1 MSISSKLKIA
11 ALVPGLVALVI
22 GLALLFSYR
31 VLDRAR
37 EEGQRTKQLMSSMN
51 ELNRLT
57 HYFILYHEDR
67 PRRQF
72 LSEHDSMTK
81 LIDSLRFRDKTQQKL
96 LDRIRHNSESVR
108 MAFLRLVAAYERP
121 APAESYALSSE
132 AEERLAARVLT
143 TSRDLV
149 SDALRLEVLIDGEIA
164 TTQRRVSWLALFV
177 LLGTGVPLTFI
188 LIRIMRGI
196 SASLAILR
204 QGTDA
209 VGAGHLDYRIGM
221 AARDEIG
228 DLSRAFD
235 LMAERLTDTT
245 VSRDSLRAEV
255 EERKRAE
262 EEARWRGEW
271 LRVILSSIGDA
282 VIAAD
287 AEGRVNFLNPVA
299 ANLTGWE
306 AEEARA
312 QPIQNVF
319 RIINEQTRRPA
330 DDILNLVLREGK
342 VVNLANHTSLIHRDG
357 REIPIED
364 SAAPIRDAEGK
375 AVGVVIVFHDVTE
388 KRRAQE
394 EILEAAEKFRIV
406 ADFTYDWEHWRL
418 PDNRF
423 AYVSPS
429 CERITGYSREAFM
442 QDPGLYARIIH
453 PDDRER
459 MIEHMREDLCQHE
472 PYELEFRIVRRD
484 GRERWIIHSCQLV
497 TDARGQPM
505 GRRASNRDITGRKQA
520 EESLRE
526 SRRRLALI
534 VESIADG
541 FFALDREWRFIHINE
556 AALHHFGKL
565 REEVMGCSLFEVF
578 PAFRGSVFET
588 QFRRAMEGGDPVH
601 FETPSMVMDKTMEV
615 HAYPGLDTMTV
626 LFRDIT
632 ERIRI
637 AAALRENEA
646 TLRGIL
652 DATKESIWLFSPEG
666 LVLMGNKTAL
676 IRFGKPPEEV
686 LGRHFDEILP
696 PELAQSRLA
705 SLRKAVASRQP
716 IEFEDARS
724 GILFHHDFYPVL
736 DEEGRVVSIACFSR
750 DITER
755 KRVEDALRKAHDE
768 LEIRVEARTRE
779 LADINEA
786 LQAEII
792 ERRRA
797 EEIGKGER
805 QRLYDVLEALPAYV
819 VLLSPD
825 YSVPFANRFFREH
838 FGESHGLRCYEYLF
852 DRKEPCDEC
861 ETFTVMKTHAPHHW
875 EWTGPDGRTYDV
887 SDFPFTDTDG
897 STLIMEMGIDITE
910 RKRAEEQ
917 VKAAS
922 LYARSLIEASLDP
935 LVTISRDG
943 KIMDVNRATELVT
956 GFAREEIIGRDFCD
970 YFEDP
975 EKARKGYEQVFR
987 EGLVKDYPLAIRH
1000 ISGRLTEVLYN
1011 ASTYRNETGEVKGV
1025 FAAARD
1031 ITEVKQAEEN
1041 LRRYMERLEQSNRD
1055 LEDFA
1060 HVASHDL
1067 QEPLRK
1073 IRTFSDLL
1081 IGLHND
1087 SLNETVR
1094 DYLERMNLAA
1104 ERMHTLVMA
1113 LLRYSRITSHLESY
1127 TVFNLREPVEEAM
1140 GDLGALC
1147 EEAEARVEIGK
1158 LPEVKADRDL
1168 IRQLFQNLIGNA
1180 LKYRGE
1186 RKPLVRIY
1194 ANASDSGLFWDIQ
1207 VEDNGI
1213 GFDEIY
1219 IDKIFKPFQRLHGR
1233 SSPYKGT
1240 GMGLAICRKIVERH
1254 GGIITARS
1262 VPGKGTTFIVS
1273 LPKLE

>member
-22 GLALLFSYR
+22 GLALLFSFR

-37 EEGQRTKQLMSSMN
+37 QEGQRTKQLISSMN
-51 ELNRLT
+51 ELNSLT
-57 HYFILYHEDR
+57 RYFILYHEDR

-72 LSEHDSMTK
+72 ISEHDSMMK
-81 LIDSLRFRDKTQQKL
+81 LIGSLRFRDKTQQKI
-96 LDRIRHNSESVR
+96 LDGIRHNSESLMR
-108 MAFLRLVAAYERP
+108 AFLRLVAAYERP

-132 AEERLAARVLT
+132 AEERLEGRVLT
-143 TSRDLV
+143 TSRELV

-164 TTQRRVSWLALFV
+164 TTQRRVSWLVLFV
-177 LLGTGVPLTFI
+177 LLGTGVPLTFV

-196 SASLAILR
+196 SASLAILK
-204 QGTDA
+204 QGTEA

-221 AARDEIG
+221 TARDEIG

-235 LMAERLTDTT
+235 LMTERLSDTT
-245 VSRDSLRAEV
+245 VSRDRLRTEV

-262 EEARWRGEW
+262 EESRRRGEW

-282 VIAAD
+282 VMATD
-287 AEGRVNFLNPVA
+287 AQGRVSFLNPVA
-299 ANLTGWE
+299 VNLTGWE
-306 AEEARA
+306 VEEARD
-312 QPIQNVF
+312 QPIQSVF

-342 VVNLANHTSLIHRDG
+342 VVNLANHTTLIHRDG

-364 SAAPIRDAEGK
+364 SAAPIRDAEGN

-394 EILEAAEKFRIV
+394 EILKAAEKFRIV
-406 ADFTYDWEHWRL
+406 ADFTYAWEHWRL
-418 PDNRF
+418 PENRF

-442 QDPGLYARIIH
+442 QDPGLYTRIIH

-459 MIEHMREDLCQHE
+459 MIAHMREDLCQRE
-472 PYELEFRIVRRD
+472 PCEFEFRIVRRD
-484 GRERWIIHSCQLV
+484 GQERWINHSCQIV

-505 GRRASNRDITGRKQA
+505 GRRASNRDITERRRA
-520 EESLRE
+520 EE
-526 SRRRLALI
+526 
-534 VESIADG
+534 
-541 FFALDREWRFIHINE
+541 
-556 AALHHFGKL
+556 
-565 REEVMGCSLFEVF
+565 
-578 PAFRGSVFET
+578 
-588 QFRRAMEGGDPVH
+588 
-601 FETPSMVMDKTMEV
+601 
-615 HAYPGLDTMTV
+615 
-626 LFRDIT
+626 
-632 ERIRI
+632 
-637 AAALRENEA
+637 ALRENEA

-666 LVLMGNKTAL
+666 LVLMANKTAL

-705 SLRKAVASRQP
+705 CLREAVESRQP
-716 IEFEDARS
+716 IAFEDTRS
-724 GILFHHDFYPVL
+724 GILFHHDSYPVL
-736 DEEGRVVSIACFSR
+736 DGEGRVVSVACFSR

-755 KRVEDALRKAHDE
+755 KRVEDALLKAHDE
-768 LEIRVEARTRE
+768 LEIRVEERTRE

-797 EEIGKGER
+797 EEIGKAER

-825 YSVPFANRFFREH
+825 YTVPFANRFFRER

-852 DRKEPCDEC
+852 DRKEPCERC
-861 ETFTVMKTHAPHHW
+861 ETYTVMKTHAPHHW

-897 STLIMEMGIDITE
+897 STFIMEMGIDITE
-910 RKRAEEQ
+910 RKRAEEELS
-917 VKAAS
+917 AAS
-922 LYARSLIEASLDP
+922 LYARSLIEVSLDP

-956 GFAREEIIGRDFCD
+956 GVAREEIIGRDFCD

-975 EKARKGYEQVFR
+975 EKAREGYEQVFR

-1011 ASTYRNETGEVKGV
+1011 ASIYRNETGEVKGV

-1031 ITEVKQAEEN
+1031 ITEVKRAEEN
-1041 LRRYMERLEQSNRD
+1041 LRSYMARLEQSNRD

-1081 IGLHND
+1081 IGLHHD
-1087 SLNETVR
+1087 SLNDTVR
-1094 DYLERMNLAA
+1094 DYLERMSLAA
-1104 ERMHTLVMA
+1104 ERMHSLVMA

-1147 EEAEARVEIGK
+1147 DEAEARVEVGK
-1158 LPEVKADRDL
+1158 LPEIKADRDL

-1186 RKPLVRIY
+1186 RKPVVRIY

-1213 GFDEIY
+1213 GFDEVY
-1219 IDKIFKPFQRLHGR
+1219 IDKIFKPFQRLHGK

-1240 GMGLAICRKIVERH
+1240 GMGLAICRKIVDRH

-1262 VPGKGTTFIVS
+1262 VPGKGSTFIVS
-1273 LPKLE
+1273 LPK

>member
-37 EEGQRTKQLMSSMN
+37 ECGQKTKQLMSSMN
-51 ELNRLT
+51 ELNSLA

-81 LIDSLRFRDKTQQKL
+81 LIASLRFQDKTQQEL
-96 LDRIRHNSESVR
+96 LDGIRHNSELVR
-108 MAFLRLVAAYERP
+108 KAFLRLVAAYERP

-132 AEERLAARVLT
+132 AEERLAGRVLT

-149 SDALRLEVLIDGEIA
+149 SHALRLEVLIDGEIA
-164 TTQRRVSWLALFV
+164 TTQRRVSWLAIFI
-177 LLGTGVPLTFI
+177 LLGTGIPLTFI
-188 LIRIMRGI
+188 LIRTMRGI

-204 QGTDA
+204 QGTEA
-209 VGAGHLDYRIGM
+209 VGAGRLEYRIGM

-235 LMAERLTDTT
+235 LMTERLSDTT
-245 VSRDSLRAEV
+245 VSRDRLRTEV

-262 EEARWRGEW
+262 EEVHRQGEW
-271 LRVILSSIGDA
+271 LRVTLKSIGDA
-282 VIAAD
+282 VIATD
-287 AEGRVNFLNPVA
+287 IQGRVSFLNPVA
-299 ANLTGWE
+299 VSLTGWQL
-306 AEEARA
+306 EEARG
-312 QPIQNVF
+312 QSIQSVF

-330 DDILNLVLREGK
+330 EDILSLVLRQGK
-342 VVNLANHTSLIHRDG
+342 AFNLANHTALIHRDG
-357 REIPIED
+357 REISIED
-364 SAAPIRDAEGK
+364 SAAPIRDAEGNT
-375 AVGVVIVFHDVTE
+375 AGVVIIFHDVTE

-394 EILEAAEKFRIV
+394 KILEAGEKFRIV

-423 AYVSPS
+423 DYVSPS

-442 QDPGLYARIIH
+442 QDPGLYTRIIH

-459 MIEHMREDLCQHE
+459 MIAHMREDLCQRE
-472 PYELEFRIVRRD
+472 PCELEFRIVRRD

-497 TDARGQPM
+497 TDAQGQPM
-505 GRRASNRDITGRKQA
+505 GRRASNRDITKRKEA
-520 EESLRE
+520 EE
-526 SRRRLALI
+526 
-534 VESIADG
+534 
-541 FFALDREWRFIHINE
+541 
-556 AALHHFGKL
+556 
-565 REEVMGCSLFEVF
+565 
-578 PAFRGSVFET
+578 
-588 QFRRAMEGGDPVH
+588 
-601 FETPSMVMDKTMEV
+601 
-615 HAYPGLDTMTV
+615 
-626 LFRDIT
+626 
-632 ERIRI
+632 
-637 AAALRENEA
+637 
-646 TLRGIL
+646 
-652 DATKESIWLFSPEG
+652 
-666 LVLMGNKTAL
+666 
-676 IRFGKPPEEV
+676 
-686 LGRHFDEILP
+686 
-696 PELAQSRLA
+696 
-705 SLRKAVASRQP
+705 
-716 IEFEDARS
+716 
-724 GILFHHDFYPVL
+724 
-736 DEEGRVVSIACFSR
+736 
-750 DITER
+750 
-755 KRVEDALRKAHDE
+755 ALRKAHDE
-768 LEIRVEARTRE
+768 LEIRVKERTSE

-792 ERRRA
+792 ERERA
-797 EEIGKGER
+797 EEIRKAER

-825 YSVPFANRFFREH
+825 YHVPFANRFFRER

-852 DRKEPCDEC
+852 DRKEPCEGC
-861 ETFTVMKTHAPHHW
+861 ETYTVMKTHAPHHW
-875 EWTGPDGRTYDV
+875 EWSGPDGRTYDV

-917 VKAAS
+917 LKAVS

-935 LVTISRDG
+935 LVTINRDG
-943 KIMDVNRATELVT
+943 KIMDVNGATELVT
-956 GFAREEIIGRDFCD
+956 GIAREQLIGTDFSD
-970 YFEDP
+970 YFEEP
-975 EKARKGYEQVFR
+975 EKAREGYERVFR
-987 EGLVKDYPLAIRH
+987 EGLVRDYPLAIRH
-1000 ISGRLTEVLYN
+1000 ISGRITEVLYN
-1011 ASTYRNETGEVKGV
+1011 ASIYRNETGEVKGV

-1031 ITEVKQAEEN
+1031 ITEVKRAEEN
-1041 LRRYMERLEQSNRD
+1041 LKSYMARLEQSNRE

-1073 IRTFSDLL
+1073 IQTFSDLL
-1081 IGLHND
+1081 IGLHHD
-1087 SLNETVR
+1087 SLNDTVR
-1094 DYLERMNLAA
+1094 DYLQRMNLAA

-1127 TVFNLREPVEEAM
+1127 TVFNLREPVEDAM
-1140 GDLGALC
+1140 ADLGALC
-1147 EEAEARVEIGK
+1147 EEAGGRVEVGK

-1186 RKPLVRIY
+1186 RKPVVRIY

-1213 GFDEIY
+1213 GFDEVY
-1219 IDKIFKPFQRLHGR
+1219 LDKIFKPFQRLHGR
-1233 SSPYKGT
+1233 NSPYKGT
-1240 GMGLAICRKIVERH
+1240 GMGLAICRKIVDRH

-1262 VPGKGTTFIVS
+1262 VPGKGSTFIVS
-1273 LPKLE
+1273 LPKRE

>member
-81 LIDSLRFRDKTQQKL
+81 LIGSLRFRDKTQQKL

-108 MAFLRLVAAYERP
+108 MAFLRLVAAHERP

-204 QGTDA
+204 QGTEA

-235 LMAERLTDTT
+235 LMAERLNDTT
-245 VSRDSLRAEV
+245 VSRDRLRAEV

-262 EEARWRGEW
+262 EEARRRGEW

-282 VIAAD
+282 VIATD

-299 ANLTGWE
+299 ANLTGWKV
-306 AEEARA
+306 EEARA

-406 ADFTYDWEHWRL
+406 ADFTYDWEYWRL

-429 CERITGYSREAFM
+429 CERITGYSSEAFIE
-442 QDPGLYARIIH
+442 DPGLYTRIIH
-453 PDDRER
+453 PDDRDR
-459 MIEHMREDLCQHE
+459 MIAHQREDLCQRE
-472 PYELEFRIVRRD
+472 PCELEFRIVARD
-484 GRERWIIHSCQLV
+484 GRELWISHTCQFV
-497 TDARGQPM
+497 TDPLGQPM

-520 EESLRE
+520 EE
-526 SRRRLALI
+526 
-534 VESIADG
+534 
-541 FFALDREWRFIHINE
+541 
-556 AALHHFGKL
+556 
-565 REEVMGCSLFEVF
+565 
-578 PAFRGSVFET
+578 
-588 QFRRAMEGGDPVH
+588 
-601 FETPSMVMDKTMEV
+601 
-615 HAYPGLDTMTV
+615 
-626 LFRDIT
+626 
-632 ERIRI
+632 
-637 AAALRENEA
+637 
-646 TLRGIL
+646 
-652 DATKESIWLFSPEG
+652 
-666 LVLMGNKTAL
+666 
-676 IRFGKPPEEV
+676 
-686 LGRHFDEILP
+686 
-696 PELAQSRLA
+696 
-705 SLRKAVASRQP
+705 
-716 IEFEDARS
+716 
-724 GILFHHDFYPVL
+724 
-736 DEEGRVVSIACFSR
+736 
-750 DITER
+750 
-755 KRVEDALRKAHDE
+755 ALRKAHDE
-768 LEIRVEARTRE
+768 LEIRVEERTRE

-797 EEIGKGER
+797 EELGKAER

-956 GFAREEIIGRDFCD
+956 GVAREEIIGTDFCD

-975 EKARKGYEQVFR
+975 EKAREGYEQVFR

-1087 SLNETVR
+1087 SLNDTVR

-1186 RKPLVRIY
+1186 RKPAVRIY

-1262 VPGKGTTFIVS
+1262 VQGQGSTFIVS